1 MICMGK
7 FPWRCKPS
15 NDDRPRAGFVFCL
28 QRFAD
33 GDKTEEPTSKKR
45 SDARKKGQVARS
57 QELNTAFVLLIG
69 FAVLKVLWER
79 LYTELADYT
88 VYIFDHLNQTMDI
101 ETVLNLFIGMVEV
114 LLKTAFPVML
124 SILFIGLFV
133 NFFQVGIQFNTEQLS
148 FKLDNLNPINGLGRI
163 FSKRSLVELLK
174 SLVKIIVIGAF
185 IYSYLK
191 DEILAMPQFLFYDL
205 NTSLSQMADIIF
217 LLAFKVIGV
226 LIVLGVMD
234 YGYQRWQTTQD
245 LKMTKQEVKDEFK
258 QTEGDPQIKGKIRSK
273 QREMAMSRMM
283 QEVPKAD
290 VIITNP
296 THYAVALSYQKG
308 MTAPKVVAK
317 GKDITAQR
325 IKSLA
330 RESDVPL
337 VENVALARALYAST
351 EIGDFIPHELYQSV
365 AEVLAYVYRLKEKR
379 RKRRAWA

>member
-1 MICMGK
+1 
-7 FPWRCKPS
+7 
-15 NDDRPRAGFVFCL
+15 
-28 QRFAD
+28 
-33 GDKTEEPTSKKR
+33 
-45 SDARKKGQVARS
+45 
-57 QELNTAFVLLIG
+57 
-69 FAVLKVLWER
+69 LWER